1 MGVQHGKKAEFTHAT
16 EILKYQKLMLQPT
29 LYCDILVSIIIF
41 DTKQRGDGNAKNK
54 AADD

>member
-1 MGVQHGKKAEFTHAT
+1 MRQMNW
-16 EILKYQKLMLQPT
+16 ILSQIKDLQPT
-29 LYCDILVSIIIF
+29 LHCDILVSIIIF